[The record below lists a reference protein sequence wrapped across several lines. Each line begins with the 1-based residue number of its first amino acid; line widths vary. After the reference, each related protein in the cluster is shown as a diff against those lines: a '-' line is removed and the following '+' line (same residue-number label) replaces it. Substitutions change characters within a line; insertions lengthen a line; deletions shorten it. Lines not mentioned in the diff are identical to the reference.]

1 MKIHKLLAALGAVLT
16 AFSATAAPFILT
28 SPDGK
33 ISAEITAGKNLKY
46 SVSYNGQTL
55 MQPSEIGMTLT
66 DGTVVGRGKAKV
78 IKRTSVDEMVKTPVY
93 RHDKIRDHYNGLTL
107 SLGKQWRV
115 EFRAYNDGVAYR
127 FVTTA
132 AKPLRVEDETAEYTF
147 SGDVS
152 AIAPYVRARHKKPDF
167 ESQFFSSFENIYTT
181 TNVDGLDPG
190 KLIFL
195 PMAVEPAP
203 DVKVLITESDLEGY
217 PGMYLNRSDSGKLS
231 GVWAPYPKMRQQGGH
246 NNLQMLVQ
254 ERWPYIADSKGAR
267 SFPWRIMVIG
277 DDKTLATSD
286 LSYLLGK
293 PPRIA
298 DTSWIKP
305 GKVAWDWWNAWNI
318 RNVDFKSGIN
328 NDTYN
333 AYIDFASKNGIE
345 YVILDEG
352 WAVNKKADLMQ
363 VVPEI
368 DLPMLVKNAADK
380 NVGLILWAGYI
391 AFDRDMEKVVKHY
404 AEMGIKGF
412 KVDFMDADDQIIND
426 FLYRASETAA
436 RNKVL
441 LDFHGTAKPAGL
453 NRTYPNVINFEG
465 VNGLEQMK
473 WSPDTL
479 DQMLYDVQIPFLRQA
494 SGPMD
499 YTQGAMR
506 NATKRDY
513 YPVYDDPMSQGTR
526 AHQLALYMVFDSPLN
541 MLCDSPSN
549 YTDEQECT
557 DFIASV
563 PTVWDETRVLQAK
576 LGEYIVTARRK
587 GDKWYIGGITN
598 WTPRDIVLDLSF
610 LPEGTQL
617 DVFTDG
623 VNANRNARDYKRTVM
638 TASPSLKLHLAP
650 GGGFALRA
658 K

>member
-1 MKIHKLLAALGAVLT
+1 M
-16 AFSATAAPFILT
+16 
-28 SPDGK
+28 
-33 ISAEITAGKNLKY
+33 
-46 SVSYNGQTL
+46 
-55 MQPSEIGMTLT
+55 
-66 DGTVVGRGKAKV
+66 
-78 IKRTSVDEMVKTPVY
+78 
-93 RHDKIRDHYNGLTL
+93 
-107 SLGKQWRV
+107 
-115 EFRAYNDGVAYR
+115 
-127 FVTTA
+127 
-132 AKPLRVEDETAEYTF
+132 
-147 SGDVS
+147 
-152 AIAPYVRARHKKPDF
+152 
-167 ESQFFSSFENIYTT
+167 
-181 TNVDGLDPG
+181 
-190 KLIFL
+190 
-195 PMAVEPAP
+195 
-203 DVKVLITESDLEGY
+203 
-217 PGMYLNRSDSGKLS
+217 
-231 GVWAPYPKMRQQGGH
+231 
-246 NNLQMLVQ
+246 
-254 ERWPYIADSKGAR
+254 
-267 SFPWRIMVIG
+267 
-277 DDKTLATSD
+277 
-286 LSYLLGK
+286 
-293 PPRIA
+293 
-298 DTSWIKP
+298 
-305 GKVAWDWWNAWNI
+305 
-318 RNVDFKSGIN
+318 
-328 NDTYN
+328 
-333 AYIDFASKNGIE
+333 
-345 YVILDEG
+345 
-352 WAVNKKADLMQ
+352 NKKADLMQ